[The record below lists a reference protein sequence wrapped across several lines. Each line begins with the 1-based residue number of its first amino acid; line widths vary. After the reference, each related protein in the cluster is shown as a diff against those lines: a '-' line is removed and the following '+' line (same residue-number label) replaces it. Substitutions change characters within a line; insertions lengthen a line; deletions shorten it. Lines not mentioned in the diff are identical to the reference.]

1 MSEENKNSQPD
12 DELELDLTE
21 EVAPTAPVEEVKKK
35 LSEVRKQVMVP
46 TEGLDFDE
54 TVAIPSYRQEDAK
67 QHFSRLPN
75 LEGSLA
81 DADWAQA
88 IQEGLQLSVHDD
100 GFTASLDKGD
110 FTNAPI
116 YNERILKPGAIVPRV
131 KAGIQELSG
140 DAATIAALSHFGQG
154 DLRQIPMWHS
164 GFWVMFRPPTN
175 TEVINLHH
183 QIVSDKITMGR
194 YTYGSAFASTTIM
207 TVRRLLDFA
216 RAHIFS
222 TTVKGEELHPDNIL
236 QYLDERDVHA
246 FIYGM
251 ACSMYP
257 KGFAYSRSCFAD
269 IEKCKHIEKGM
280 LDMGELLEVDFDVLS
295 PDQKQFMSQRKPR
308 EQSLESV
315 LAYQKA
321 LSKTFER
328 SFKVYEGQASETE
341 FVLKSITAATHIQIG
356 MSWINDIAQTVDDVL
371 ASDAMLGERN
381 EMYMKHML
389 ASHLRQYGHF
399 VKSIRIGNHVI
410 TDIGSIQKTLG
421 ALGGDAVMKDRFT
434 KEVKRFLDDSIFAI
448 IGIETYECPNCGG
461 SAQKIQYTAGETIEE
476 YQVPTYPRMAEIIPL
491 DPVQLFFDLLK
502 RRVSLLIG

>member
-1 MSEENKNSQPD
+1 MNEENQNTSPE
-12 DELELDLTE
+12 DELELDLGE
-21 EVAPTAPVEEVKKK
+21 EVAPIEPIQPVVKN
-35 LSEVRKQVMVP
+35 LSTVRKQVLLP
-46 TEGLDFDE
+46 TDGLEHEE
-54 TVAIPSYRQEDAK
+54 TVAVPSYRQQEAK
-67 QHFSRLPN
+67 EHFSRLPN
-75 LEGSLA
+75 LEGSDA
-81 DADWAQA
+81 DAEWAKT
-88 IQEGLQLSVHDD
+88 IQEGLSLSVHDD
-100 GFTASLDKGD
+100 GFTSSLDKGN
-110 FTNAPI
+110 FTNTPTF
-116 YNERILKPGAIVPRV
+116 NERILKPGAIVPRV
-131 KAGIQELSG
+131 KAGLQELSG

-183 QIVSDKITMGR
+183 QIVTDKIDLGR
-194 YTYGSAFASTTIM
+194 YTYGAAFSSTTIV

-216 RAHIFS
+216 RTHIYS

-236 QYLDERDVHA
+236 QYLDERDIHA

-269 IEKCKHIEKGM
+269 IEKCKHKEQGM
-280 LDMGELLEVDFDVLS
+280 LDMGELLEVDFDVLT
-295 PDQKQFMSQRKPR
+295 DEQKQFMSQRTPR
-308 EQSLESV
+308 QQSLESV
-315 LAYQKA
+315 QKYQNA
-321 LSKTFER
+321 LKKTFER
-328 SFKVYEGQASETE
+328 SFKVYEGLPSETE

-356 MSWINDIAQTVDDVL
+356 MSWINDIAQTVDNVL

-399 VKSIRIGNHVI
+399 VKSIRVGNHVI
-410 TDIGSIQKTLG
+410 TDTGSIQKTLG
-421 ALGGDAVMKDRFT
+421 ALGGDAGMKAVFA
-434 KEVKRFLDDSIFAI
+434 KEVKRFLDDSIFAL
-448 IGIETYECPNCGG
+448 IGIETYDCPNCGK
-461 SAQKIQYTAGETIEE
+461 SSLKIQQQTDEGVQE
-476 YQVPTYPRMAEIIPL
+476 YQLPTYPRLAEIIPL